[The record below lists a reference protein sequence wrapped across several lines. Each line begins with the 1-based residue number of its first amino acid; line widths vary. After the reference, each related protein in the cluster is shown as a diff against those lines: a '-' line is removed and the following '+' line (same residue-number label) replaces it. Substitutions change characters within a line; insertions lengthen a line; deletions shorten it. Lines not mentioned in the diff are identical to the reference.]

1 MHNIFMRNQQSTEYH
16 ILADSKA
23 HSQINSFELQRIAKQ
38 RFRIHFIAIHV

>member
-23 HSQINSFELQRIAKQ
+23 HSEISIELQRIAKQ